1 MIRETTYTGAR
12 KNLAALMDQ
21 VTDTHEPVLIRRR
34 GKAPVALVAAEDLSS
49 WMETAYLL
57 RSPKNARRLREAI
70 AQDESGQVE
79 MIDVD
84 ELAKRMGL
92 EGG

>member
-12 KNLAALMDQ
+12 KNLATLMDQ

-34 GKAPVALVAAEDLSS
+34 GKAPVALIAAEDLSS

-57 RSPKNARRLREAI
+57 RSPKNAQRLRESI
-70 AQDESGQVE
+70 AWVESGQGE
-79 MIDVD
+79 PTDID
-84 ELAKRMGL
+84 ELAKRLGL
-92 EGG
+92 EED